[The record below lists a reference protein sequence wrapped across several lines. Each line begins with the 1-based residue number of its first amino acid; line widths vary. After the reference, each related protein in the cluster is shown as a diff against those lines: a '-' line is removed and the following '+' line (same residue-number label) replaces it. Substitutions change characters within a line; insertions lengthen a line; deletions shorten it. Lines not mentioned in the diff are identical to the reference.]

1 MIPEEIDLRNATPEQ
16 KKEISKIL
24 SQARL
29 KTVWIGV
36 KFSFGFF
43 FSNVV
48 AFLIGFWFLKDGD
61 PDSLGSFQ
69 FIAVCANFIFMMI
82 YLHRRLHANGVI
94 VLSKIK
100 EVLKNKTNIDG
111 E

>member
-1 MIPEEIDLRNATPEQ
+1 MIPEEIDLKNATPEQ

-24 SQARL
+24 SQARY
-29 KTVWIGV
+29 KMIWIGI

-43 FSNVV
+43 FSNVA
-48 AFLIGFWFLKDGD
+48 AFLIGFWFLKDNDPEVLGD
-61 PDSLGSFQ
+61 FQ
-69 FIAVCANFIFMMI
+69 FVAVFANFIFMMI

-100 EVLKNKTNIDG
+100 EVLKK
-111 E
+111 